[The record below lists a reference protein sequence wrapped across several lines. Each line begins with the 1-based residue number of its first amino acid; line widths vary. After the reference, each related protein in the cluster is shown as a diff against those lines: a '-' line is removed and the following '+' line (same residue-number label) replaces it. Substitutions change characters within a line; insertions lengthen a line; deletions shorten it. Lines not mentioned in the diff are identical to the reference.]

1 MLFAIVGAQE
11 VIERRLKAGQALHMK
26 TRSISRAVA
35 GSGRRHGM
43 AVVVGWLLFFQSGL
57 RIDLSRPAV
66 VQRIQR
72 LQRLETVVYSMEK
85 IVTGTQDNAYLPR
98 MLGRRAHPADCAR

>member
-1 MLFAIVGAQE
+1 
-11 VIERRLKAGQALHMK
+11 
-26 TRSISRAVA
+26 
-35 GSGRRHGM
+35 M
-43 AVVVGWLLFFQSGL
+43 AVVVVWLLFFQTGL

-85 IVTGTQDNAYLPR
+85 IVTGTQDNAYLPTF
-98 MLGRRAHPADCAR
+98 LGGDRIL